1 MIQQPS
7 DGFSRLAGNFA
18 AVSVF
23 GTKPEFCGDTTKFG
37 VGISFN

>member
-1 MIQQPS
+1 MIQQPP

-23 GTKPEFCGDTTKFG
+23 GTKPDFAVTPQ
-37 VGISFN
+37 NLA